1 MCGLGFYDDG
11 DGVKIEPRL
20 MSKTLTG
27 LTVALKARTESGV
40 VGRQSD
46 FRLQTV

>member
-11 DGVKIEPRL
+11 DGLQMEPRL
-20 MSKTLTG
+20 MFKTLVDLTG
-27 LTVALKARTESGV
+27 ALKARTESVV

-46 FRLQTV
+46 FRLQIV